1 MMETSPQ
8 TPPDMDTASDSR
20 ARVITTHINA
30 DFDALASMLA
40 AQKLY
45 PGSIAV
51 LPDSTRKRNRFF
63 VDSMA
68 YLFNMRPPGEIASLD
83 VGLLVLVD
91 VCQAARIGKL
101 SYLLEK
107 KDMEVHIYDH
117 HPKDSGDI
125 RADRL
130 VQRDVGATVTILIGL
145 IREKNIPLSPEEATA
160 LSLGIYE
167 DTGSFTFSS
176 TTAEDFEAAAFLA
189 SKGANL
195 SVISDMMSG
204 DINPRQISVLN
215 DLIHSSK
222 TEVISGVEIV
232 IAAISSDHYIQDFAW
247 MVQKMV
253 KMENIN
259 AIFAIALMDR
269 KVYVVGRS
277 RIPEV
282 DVGAILKEMGGGGHP
297 FAAAASV
304 KNRTPAQVEL
314 WLLDILKKEVEAI
327 WLAGNMMSCPAITA
341 GAGLSCEE
349 AGEIMTRYNINAVL
363 VIGDPEF
370 PRDGRNLVGII
381 TRQVIGKALFH
392 KLGNARV
399 SEYMSTEFQTVRPD
413 SGMKEIQDKIIDN
426 NQRILPVVED
436 GEILGVVT
444 RTDLLKTLIKTPSQN
459 GEAGADPHRE
469 QAHTPSRNV
478 SNLMRE
484 RLPQRVMGVL
494 EKIGEIARREGF
506 GAYVAGGFVRD
517 LFLFRKNEDMDIVIE
532 GDGIA
537 FAQKYAALFG
547 ARVHSHKKFATA
559 VIIFPDGFKIDVAS
573 ARLEFYKYPAAMPT
587 VEMSSIKL
595 DMFRRDFTINTL
607 AIKLDPGAFGGL
619 IDFFSGRKD
628 IKKKTVRVLHNLSFV
643 EDPTRVFRAIRFEQ
657 RFGFKI
663 GKLTSGLIQ
672 NAVAMDFFKRL
683 SGRRVFNELRQIL
696 EEENPL
702 PAISRMADYGLLS
715 VIDEKVAFTESLS
728 KRFKSAQKVLSW
740 YELLFLEES
749 YMKWAVYFMALT
761 KGCDE
766 KTCREICRRYEA
778 PPDLE
783 KLFCEERFKADRRLR
798 EMAGGLPESNS
809 AVRRLFF
816 SFRTEIIL
824 YMMAEARTDQIKR
837 AISLYFTR
845 LRYVKISVAGK
856 DIKKAGLPPG
866 PEYREILDRVL
877 NARLDGRV
885 HTRKDEIALIE
896 KEVMKRNKRA
906 GKARR

>member
-1 MMETSPQ
+1 MMNTHLQ
-8 TPPDMDTASDSR
+8 TPRGAATAPDSR
-20 ARVITTHINA
+20 ACVITTHINA
-30 DFDALASMLA
+30 DFDALASMMA

-45 PGSIAV
+45 PGAVAV
-51 LPDSTRKRNRFF
+51 LHDSSKKRNHFF

-91 VCQAARIGKL
+91 VCQASRIGKM

-107 KDMEVHIYDH
+107 KDIEIHIYDH
-117 HPKDSGDI
+117 HPKGPGDI
-125 RADRL
+125 RADYR
-130 VQRDVGATVTILIGL
+130 VQRDVGATVTILTGI
-145 IREKNIPLSPEEATA
+145 IREKGLPLSPEEATA

-176 TTAEDFEAAAFLA
+176 TTAEDFKAAAFLA
-189 SKGANL
+189 SKGASL
-195 SVISDMMSG
+195 SVISDLMSG
-204 DINPRQISVLN
+204 DINPRQVSVLN

-222 TEVISGVEIV
+222 TAVINGVEIV
-232 IAAISSDHYIQDFAW
+232 IASIFSDHYIQDFAW

-282 DVGAILKEMGGGGHP
+282 DVGTALKEMGGGGHP
-297 FAAAASV
+297 FAAAASI
-304 KNRTPAQVEL
+304 KDRTPAEVEIR
-314 WLLDILKKEVEAI
+314 LLDILKREVEAI
-327 WLAGNMMSCPAITA
+327 WLAGNMMSSPAITA

-363 VIGDPEF
+363 VTGDPEF
-370 PRDGRNLVGII
+370 PRDGRNLSGII

-392 KLGNARV
+392 KLGDARV
-399 SEYMSTEFQTVRPD
+399 SEYMSTEIQTVRPD
-413 SGMKEIQDKIIDN
+413 SGLKEIQDKIIDH

-444 RTDLLKTLIKTPSQN
+444 RTDLLKTLIKKPSSG
-459 GEAGADPHRE
+459 GESVADPHRE
-469 QAHTPSRNV
+469 PTRAPSRNV
-478 SNLMRE
+478 SSLMRE
-484 RLPQRVMGVL
+484 RLSKRVIGVL

-537 FAQKYAALFG
+537 FARKYAALSG
-547 ARVHSHKKFATA
+547 ARVHSHKKFGTA

-587 VEMSSIKL
+587 VRMSSIKL
-595 DMFRRDFTINTL
+595 DLFRRDFTINTL
-607 AIKLDPGAFGGL
+607 AIQLNPGAFGAL

-663 GKLTSGLIQ
+663 GKLTSGLIE

-702 PAISRMADYGLLS
+702 PAVSRMADYGLLS
-715 VIDEKVAFTESLS
+715 VIDEKVALTDSLS
-728 KRFKSAQKVLSW
+728 TMFKSVHKVLSW

-749 YMKWAVYFMALT
+749 YMKWTVYFIALT
-761 KGCDE
+761 KDCDE

-778 PPDLE
+778 PMDLE
-783 KLFCEERFKADRRLR
+783 KLFCEDRFEADRRLR
-798 EMAGGLPESNS
+798 EMARGVPGSNS
-809 AVRRLFF
+809 GVRRLFF
-816 SFRTEIIL
+816 PFRTEIIL
-824 YMMAEARTDQIKR
+824 YMMAAARTDEIKR

-845 LRYVKISVAGK
+845 LRYVDISVAGK

-877 NARLDGRV
+877 DARLDGRV
-885 HTRKDEIALIE
+885 QTRKDEIALIE
-896 KEVMKRNKRA
+896 KEVVRRNKKA
-906 GKARR
+906 GKAKR